1 MQDDTERFYREK
13 TRVRR
18 LRWIG
23 IGIEFILVGV
33 GCIIAAAFF
42 TTRPPTPPE
51 NHKLRRQ

>member
-33 GCIIAAAFF
+33 GCIIAVVFVARVESVGIYTA
-42 TTRPPTPPE
+42 
-51 NHKLRRQ
+51 

>member
-23 IGIEFILVGV
+23 IEFILVGV
-33 GCIIAAAFF
+33 GCIIAGVFVARVEFVGIYTA
-42 TTRPPTPPE
+42 
-51 NHKLRRQ
+51 